1 MWTNVKKACV
11 NVTFKLIAQIL
22 RARIH
27 AAAKQVILEMGSP
40 VSQVGE
46 TTAIRGKSRS
56 HRR

>member
-1 MWTNVKKACV
+1 M

-27 AAAKQVILEMGSP
+27 AVANQVILEMGSP